1 MRAPRCCIEEAS
13 IGIREKLVL
22 ICSAAVVDI
31 IGSLVATSLSGPK
44 KGKENMAKSIGTL
57 PEIQ

>member
-31 IGSLVATSLSGPK
+31 IGSLVATSLSGPSSEK
-44 KGKENMAKSIGTL
+44 RKRKHGKVNRY
-57 PEIQ
+57 PP